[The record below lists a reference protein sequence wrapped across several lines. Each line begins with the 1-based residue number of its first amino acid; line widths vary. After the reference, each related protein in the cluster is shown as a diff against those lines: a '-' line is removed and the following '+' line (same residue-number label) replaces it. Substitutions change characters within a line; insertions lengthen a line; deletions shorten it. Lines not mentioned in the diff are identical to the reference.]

1 MLEERVKRLEE
12 KIDRNEE
19 ELMDA
24 KKQAQKYMDR
34 VLNTNDEVKNKFE
47 TQYQR
52 EITDLKERHQREV
65 ETSKQN
71 MVEVYEKKIEYLTER
86 RDEAERRIVKLE

>member
-47 TQYQR
+47 TQY
-52 EITDLKERHQREV
+52 
-65 ETSKQN
+65 
-71 MVEVYEKKIEYLTER
+71 
-86 RDEAERRIVKLE
+86 